1 MSPGRRAPTS
11 RGRWASRLSLGLMA
25 LGALLVLGTG
35 AYYAYAAVAVN
46 QLSSLNVSASAPIL
60 GAPTPPPPTPTPQPT
75 ASPPPPTATPAPKPR
90 AERLVIPALGVDTK
104 VAKISLVAQDGKL
117 VWERAAFV
125 AGWLEGTANPG
136 EGGNIALAGELNSPT
151 QNLGNV
157 FRRLPEI
164 PLLLDQYYNEGN
176 KYPEKGPPVDI
187 TVYAGGVEYR
197 YRVVKTLIVMPSES
211 WVIGPTPTEQLT
223 LITCVPDYIYSH
235 RLIVIAQP
243 Y

>member
-1 MSPGRRAPTS
+1 MSPGQKAGS
-11 RGRWASRLSLGLMA
+11 SRWASRLSLGLMA

-46 QLSSLNVSASAPIL
+46 QLSSLNVSASTTPSAS
-60 GAPTPPPPTPTPQPT
+60 TPPPPTPLAT
-75 ASPPPPTATPAPKPR
+75 ASPPPTATIKPR
-90 AERLVIPALGVDTK
+90 AERLVIPAIGVDTK
-104 VAKISLVAQDGKL
+104 VMALSQVAQDGKL
-117 VWERAAFV
+117 VWERAPFV

-136 EGGNIALAGELNSPT
+136 EGGNIALAGELTSPT

-164 PLLLDQYYNEGN
+164 PLLLDQYNNEGN
-176 KYPEKGPPVDI
+176 KYPEKGLPVDI
-187 TVYAGGVEYR
+187 SVYAGGKEYR
-197 YRVVKTLIVMPSES
+197 YRVTKTLVVEPKET

-235 RLIVIAQP
+235 RLIVIAEP

>member
-1 MSPGRRAPTS
+1 MSPGRKAGS
-11 RGRWASRLSLGLMA
+11 GRWASRLSLGLMA

-46 QLSSLNVSASAPIL
+46 QLSRLNVSAAAPIL
-60 GAPTPPPPTPTPQPT
+60 GAPTPMPQPI
-75 ASPPPPTATPAPKPR
+75 ASPPPTATPVPAPPTLAPPKPR
-90 AERLVIPALGVDTK
+90 AERLVIPAIGVDTK
-104 VAKISLVAQDGKL
+104 VMAISQVLQDGKL

-187 TVYAGGVEYR
+187 TVYAGGKEYR

-211 WVIGPTPTEQLT
+211 WVIGPTPSEQLT
-223 LITCVPDYIYSH
+223 LITCVPDFIYSH